1 MRRRE
6 LMLLLGGAMTAARAG
21 RAQQK
26 AMPVIGFL
34 GNAPPV
40 PFAPFM
46 AAFHQGLSET
56 GYIEGQNLAIE
67 YRWAEGRHD
76 RLPGLAADLIG
87 RKVDVIATVGTPSAL
102 AAKSATST
110 IPIAFLD
117 ADPVGT
123 GLVGSLA
130 RPGGYLTG
138 FSIFSSELADLA
150 CRARTR

>member
-1 MRRRE
+1 M
-6 LMLLLGGAMTAARAG
+6 M
-21 RAQQK
+21 K
-26 AMPVIGFL
+26 
-34 GNAPPV
+34 
-40 PFAPFM
+40 
-46 AAFHQGLSET
+46 
-56 GYIEGQNLAIE
+56 
-67 YRWAEGRHD
+67 
-76 RLPGLAADLIG
+76 LPALAADLVG

-138 FSIFSSELADLA
+138 FSIFSSELTPKGLP
-150 CRARTR
+150 